1 MSSASG
7 VFGFIAGAV
16 VGAAAGLVAGIM
28 IAPRPGVETRDM
40 VAKEANDAWGNIVDT
55 YQKGTQEVMNKAN
68 AATADMGMRSDELR
82 EKVDQA
88 RARMDQIR
96 SNLAENVA
104 QAAGAVSDAVADAA
118 PKDGASSQ
126 DGAAPATA

>member
-1 MSSASG
+1 MSAQG
-7 VFGFIAGAV
+7 FFGFVAGAV
-16 VGAAAGLVAGIM
+16 VGAAAGLVAGILV
-28 IAPRPGVETRDM
+28 APRPGVETRDM
-40 VAKEANDAWGNIVDT
+40 VAQNAAGAWDSLVDT
-55 YQKGTQEVMNKAN
+55 AQKGTQEVVDKAT
-68 AATADMGMRSDELR
+68 AATSDFGVKTDELR

>member
-55 YQKGTQEVMNKAN
+55 YQKGHPE
-68 AATADMGMRSDELR
+68 RS
-82 EKVDQA
+82 
-88 RARMDQIR
+88 
-96 SNLAENVA
+96 
-104 QAAGAVSDAVADAA
+104 
-118 PKDGASSQ
+118 
-126 DGAAPATA
+126 